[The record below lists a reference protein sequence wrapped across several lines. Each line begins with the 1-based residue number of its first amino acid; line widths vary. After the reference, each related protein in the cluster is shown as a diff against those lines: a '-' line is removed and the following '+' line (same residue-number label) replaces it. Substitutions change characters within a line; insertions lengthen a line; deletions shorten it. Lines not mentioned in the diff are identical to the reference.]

1 MMETLLSPNIL
12 PWIMGGGIMTGLL
25 LIWAALADS
34 SAKERRRRIAR
45 IRQSAACGN
54 GQDGGQETEEIS
66 LRRTARYS
74 DNPVL
79 DRLIRRLLP
88 RPEKLRNRLSAAG
101 LRIGLGAYLLLCLI
115 LAVLAAIAIILFA
128 GLPVFPSLLLG
139 ITIGS
144 GLPHMIVGMLQKMRR
159 EKFITQFPEA
169 IDLMVRG
176 IKSGLPITETV
187 NTVAQEIPAPV
198 GEEFARVADLVR
210 MGRKLDEALWEIS
223 RRLNIPEFK
232 FFTVSLAIQSETG
245 GNLAETLANLGDV
258 LRKRRQMKGKIKAL
272 AAEPKM
278 SATIIGAL
286 PFVMVGILY
295 TVNPGYMSTLFTD
308 PRGQM
313 LVALGLAWM
322 AFGAFIMFK
331 MTRFEI

>member
-1 MMETLLSPNIL
+1 MDTLLSPGFL
-12 PWIMGGGIMTGLL
+12 PWIMGIGVLAGLL
-25 LIWAALADS
+25 LIWAALADTGT
-34 SAKERRRRIAR
+34 KERRRRIAR
-45 IRQSAACGN
+45 IRRNTIRRSGRT
-54 GQDGGQETEEIS
+54 DGQEEEAVN
-66 LRRTARYS
+66 LRRTTRYS
-74 DNPVL
+74 NNPFL
-79 DRLIRRLLP
+79 DKLIRRLLP

-101 LRIGLGAYLLLCLI
+101 LRLGLGAYLLLCLMLAI
-115 LAVLAAIAIILFA
+115 LAATAITLFA
-128 GLPVFPSLLLG
+128 RLPAFPSLLLG
-139 ITIGS
+139 ISIGS
-144 GLPHMIVGMLQKMRR
+144 GLPHLIVGMMQKMRR

-210 MGRKLDEALWEIS
+210 MGRKLDDALWEIS
-223 RRLNIPEFK
+223 RRLDIPEFK